1 MLVTLDQKYIDLHSR
16 MLKGMHE
23 KQRRLYM
30 GTLAAELPY
39 GGISALSKAFGYS
52 RGCIQRGLAEVKS
65 GETYSVGE
73 RNRAVGGGRKRIK
86 EFHRRTI
93 EHREDITDDEK
104 ERLAD
109 LPTLVEAILQ
119 NNCYGD
125 PMSTRKWIR
134 TTAKSISEEIKQL
147 TGQIY
152 SYSSI
157 RKIVR
162 SLHYSLQK
170 NQKYD
175 QVGKKHPKRHEQYD
189 HIQDKIEEFLQSGD
203 PVISI
208 DTKAKEK
215 LGDFIRQ
222 GREYRLVNDPLHVLD
237 HDFAFLLKQLYEGVL
252 DFPAELLQRKAIAVP
267 YGVYCVNTNKAYVTL
282 GVSSDT
288 SEFAVDSILNWW
300 KAHGR
305 IDFWGKRRLLILTD
319 GGGSNRASGI
329 LFKIALQQLSDYTG
343 LEIHVCHYPPGK
355 SKWNP
360 IEHRLWSY
368 ISINWAAKPLKN
380 LEVMQGYISN
390 TTTEKGLVVDCAIN
404 YTIYMTEKEKD
415 KARKEGIA
423 VRGIDNRN
431 DLWKDV
437 LIERWSEDVDLQ
449 KWNYIIR
456 SHAEAKRWVNYQP
469 SCLAC

>member
-1 MLVTLDQKYIDLHSR
+1 
-16 MLKGMHE
+16 
-23 KQRRLYM
+23 M

-73 RNRAVGGGRKRIK
+73 RNRAVGGGRKRIR

-134 TTAKSISEEIKQL
+134 TTAKSISDEIKQL

-208 DTKAKEK
+208 DT
-215 LGDFIRQ
+215 
-222 GREYRLVNDPLHVLD
+222 
-237 HDFAFLLKQLYEGVL
+237 
-252 DFPAELLQRKAIAVP
+252 
-267 YGVYCVNTNKAYVTL
+267 
-282 GVSSDT
+282 
-288 SEFAVDSILNWW
+288 
-300 KAHGR
+300 
-305 IDFWGKRRLLILTD
+305 
-319 GGGSNRASGI
+319 
-329 LFKIALQQLSDYTG
+329 
-343 LEIHVCHYPPGK
+343 
-355 SKWNP
+355 
-360 IEHRLWSY
+360 
-368 ISINWAAKPLKN
+368 
-380 LEVMQGYISN
+380 
-390 TTTEKGLVVDCAIN
+390 
-404 YTIYMTEKEKD
+404 
-415 KARKEGIA
+415 
-423 VRGIDNRN
+423 
-431 DLWKDV
+431 
-437 LIERWSEDVDLQ
+437 
-449 KWNYIIR
+449 II
-456 SHAEAKRWVNYQP
+456 Q
-469 SCLAC
+469 